1 MKNGYDHHDHQD
13 IYTYN
18 LSGPK
23 RFTLDVPNQSLPLL
37 VTCYIRFGQTYP
49 NFTVFYHR
57 LQSYKCGKSAHFHA
71 KGFVLNTSIKCGPWT
86 QQQYQYRRHS
96 RAIGDDNI
104 KTDETITKSSES
116 ELYVILMWTG
126 KRIWGT
132 QLQSHQKVRGDEM
145 NSIPSLCR
153 QIDFTQGD
161 VIWFISRIIFPPPL
175 IVIRIWVVWSLDMV
189 RCIIVIII
197 IIIIM
202 VQQNNQH
209 HHHHHHCV
217 YIFLSTHIICV
228 SVGKHRPM

>member
-1 MKNGYDHHDHQD
+1 MWRHCSSESEIQQMALRFWNSHYGGPNQLFMKNGYDHHDHQD

-71 KGFVLNTSIKCGPWT
+71 KGFVLNTRIKCGPWT

-96 RAIGDDNI
+96 RAIGDGNI

-116 ELYVILMWTG
+116 EL
-126 KRIWGT
+126 
-132 QLQSHQKVRGDEM
+132 
-145 NSIPSLCR
+145 
-153 QIDFTQGD
+153 
-161 VIWFISRIIFPPPL
+161 
-175 IVIRIWVVWSLDMV
+175 
-189 RCIIVIII
+189 
-197 IIIIM
+197 
-202 VQQNNQH
+202 
-209 HHHHHHCV
+209 
-217 YIFLSTHIICV
+217 
-228 SVGKHRPM
+228 